1 MMHPSSYF
9 MGIDG
14 GGSKCKAILV
24 DQNNTILGE
33 GLSGPANPR
42 FGFQQAIS
50 AIEQAASQALYQAN
64 IKQLSLGE
72 ITAGIGLA
80 GVNLPHYYQQV
91 LDWPHP
97 FLTCHLTTDLHIACM
112 GAHQGQDGAVII
124 LGTGSCGFSIYQGN
138 KIELGGYGFP
148 HGDKGSGAWLGLQA
162 ISHTLNAMD
171 GITEKTLLQ
180 DQLLTQFN
188 VNNAIELSEAISE
201 ASSAIFASIAP
212 LVFDCGN
219 QGDPTA
225 VQIIETG
232 ANYINQ
238 LAKKLIQQEQQ
249 PLAFV
254 GGLTQGYLPWLS
266 PFILA
271 NMRDAKASCEMGAIL
286 WARQQTQSPFTQTFK
301 DTL

>member
-33 GLSGPANPR
+33 GLSGSANPR
-42 FGFQQAIS
+42 FGFQQAMN
-50 AIEQAASQALYQAN
+50 AIEQAASQALHHAN
-64 IKQLSLGE
+64 IKQLSLNA

-80 GVNLPHYYQQV
+80 GINLPHYYQQV
-91 LDWPHP
+91 LNWPHP
-97 FLTCHLTTDLHIACM
+97 FLACHLTTDLHIACI

-124 LGTGSCGFSIYQGN
+124 IGTGSCGFSIYQGN
-138 KIELGGYGFP
+138 KVELGGYGFP

-171 GITEKTLLQ
+171 GIAEKTLLQ
-180 DQLLTQFN
+180 DQLLTHFH
-188 VNNAIELSEAISE
+188 VNNAIDLSETISE
-201 ASSAIFASIAP
+201 ASPAIFASLAP
-212 LVFDCGN
+212 IIFNCAD
-219 QGDPTA
+219 QGDTTA
-225 VQIIETG
+225 IKIIETG
-232 ANYINQ
+232 ADYIDR
-238 LAKKLIQQEQQ
+238 LAKKLIKQEQQ

-254 GGLTQGYLPWLS
+254 GGLTQLYLPWLS
-266 PFILA
+266 PSTLA
-271 NMRDAKASCEMGAIL
+271 NMRDSKASCEMGAIF
-286 WARQQTQSPFTQTFK
+286 WAREQAQPSFTKTFK

>member
-1 MMHPSSYF
+1 MIHPSSYF

-24 DQNNTILGE
+24 DQDNTILGE

-42 FGFQQAIS
+42 FGFQQAMN
-50 AIEQAASQALYQAN
+50 AIEQAASQALHHAN
-64 IKQLSLGE
+64 IKELCLGA

-97 FLTCHLTTDLHIACM
+97 FLACHLTTDLHIACM

-162 ISHTLNAMD
+162 ISHTLNAID
-171 GITEKTLLQ
+171 GVADKTLLQ
-180 DQLLTQFN
+180 NQLLTQFH

-201 ASSAIFASIAP
+201 ASPALFASLAP
-212 LVFDCGN
+212 IIFNCGH
-219 QGDPTA
+219 QGDATA
-225 VQIIETG
+225 IQIIETG
-232 ANYINQ
+232 ADYINR
-238 LAKKLIQQEQQ
+238 LAQRLIKQKPL

-254 GGLTQGYLPWLS
+254 GGLTQLYIPWLS
-266 PFILA
+266 PFTLA
-271 NMRDAKASCEMGAIL
+271 NMRESKASCEMGAIL
-286 WARQQTQSPFTQTFK
+286 WARQQAQSPFTPTFK